1 MSNIVREAMHEVIQV
16 TSENTT
22 LARGFN
28 LHTGM
33 MGIVVRHIKRYSYVG
48 SIKDEI
54 AVYFPGNGCCDGTDD
69 DKFMTMSVDPTGTPG
84 FALIDIGVAWPE
96 SLNKLFY
103 EINTNLYMEHR
114 KSTAASVIQGFDPGA
129 VDCRSFGLGFMP
141 AGLTPIS
148 LENKTDETYKQKEL
162 TDEDIEKTLTPDQEK
177 AIRILLARTRRHEP
191 GCSGIMKL
199 IDSLD
204 ANQTKLMNKM
214 LRSAKRQVENLQ
226 YLKIR
231 KIIYNNPATIV
242 TWWDGDTTVVKVA
255 EGQEFS
261 EYFGLLA
268 AIGKRIYETNGEI
281 ERDIR
286 RKKVECKSKKEP
298 KAKTKPSLDQ
308 LVENISQ
315 AAISAADALDSITRQ
330 TNNE

>member
-1 MSNIVREAMHEVIQV
+1 MGNTVHEVIQV

-33 MGIVVRHIKRYSYVG
+33 IGIVTRHIKRFSYIG

-54 AVYFPGNGCCDGTDD
+54 VAYFPGNGYCDGTGA
-69 DKFMTMSVDPTGTPG
+69 DKFMTVSVDSTGTPG
-84 FALIDIGVAWPE
+84 FALIDIGEMWSE
-96 SLNKLFY
+96 SSYNKLCY
-103 EINTNLYMEHR
+103 EINTNLYKEHR
-114 KSTAASVIQGFDPGA
+114 KSTAASIVQGFNPGA
-129 VDCRSFGLGFMP
+129 VDCRSMGFIP
-141 AGLTPIS
+141 AGLQPIS
-148 LENKTDETYKQKEL
+148 LEDKTDETYKQKEL

-204 ANQTKLMNKM
+204 ENQTKLMNKM
-214 LRSAKRQVENLQ
+214 LRVARRQVENLQ

-281 ERDIR
+281 ERDIQ
-286 RKKVECKSKKEP
+286 RKKVECKPKKEP
-298 KAKTKPSLDQ
+298 KAKAKPPLDQ

-315 AAISAADALDSITRQ
+315 AAISAADVLDSITGQ

>member
-1 MSNIVREAMHEVIQV
+1 MSNIVHEAIHEVIQV

-22 LARGFN
+22 LARSFN

-33 MGIVVRHIKRYSYVG
+33 MGIVVRHVKRFTYLG
-48 SIKDEI
+48 SVTDEI
-54 AVYFPGNGCCDGTDD
+54 AAYFPGNGYCDGTDG
-69 DKFMTMSVDPTGTPG
+69 DKFMTISADAAGTTG
-84 FALIDIGVAWPE
+84 FALINMGEMHPDALKE
-96 SLNKLFY
+96 LFY
-103 EINTNLYMEHR
+103 DINTNLYKEHR
-114 KSTAASVIQGFDPGA
+114 KSTAASIVQGFNPGA
-129 VDCRSFGLGFMP
+129 VDCRSMGFIPMP

-148 LENKTDETYKQKEL
+148 FEDKTDETYKQKEL

-191 GCSGIMKL
+191 GCNGIMKL

-204 ANQTKLMNKM
+204 ENQTKLMNKM
-214 LRSAKRQVENLQ
+214 LRVAKRQVENLQ

-281 ERDIR
+281 ERDIQ
-286 RKKVECKSKKEP
+286 RKKVECKPKKEP
-298 KAKTKPSLDQ
+298 KAKAKPPLDQ

-315 AAISAADALDSITRQ
+315 AAISAADVLDSITGQ

>member
-1 MSNIVREAMHEVIQV
+1 M
-16 TSENTT
+16 
-22 LARGFN
+22 
-28 LHTGM
+28 
-33 MGIVVRHIKRYSYVG
+33 
-48 SIKDEI
+48 
-54 AVYFPGNGCCDGTDD
+54 
-69 DKFMTMSVDPTGTPG
+69 
-84 FALIDIGVAWPE
+84 
-96 SLNKLFY
+96 NKLFY
-103 EINTNLYMEHR
+103 EINTNLYKEHR
-114 KSTAASVIQGFDPGA
+114 KSIIQGFNPGA
-129 VDCRSFGLGFMP
+129 VDCRSFGFMP

-148 LENKTDETYKQKEL
+148 LEDKTDETYKQKEL
-162 TDEDIEKTLTPDQEK
+162 TDEDIEKTLTPDQKK
-177 AIRILLARTRRHEP
+177 AIQILMARTRRREP
-191 GCSGIMKL
+191 GCNGIMKL

-214 LRSAKRQVENLQ
+214 LGVAKRQVENLQ

-281 ERDIR
+281 DRDIR
-286 RKKVECKSKKEP
+286 RKKVECKTKKEP
-298 KAKTKPSLDQ
+298 KTKAKPPLDQ
-308 LVENISQ
+308 VVENISQ
-315 AAISAADALDSITRQ
+315 AAISAADALNSITGQ